1 MYHYVHIRNIDFI
14 DQIDSQHAFALWIK
28 DKKQL
33 YLSRDHVG
41 IKPLFYSLINNFLVF
56 GSEVRGLLDIVPNAR
71 NMDFLAVS
79 CWSLSGLNVT
89 NNSFF
94 NLIWKMKTS

>member
-1 MYHYVHIRNIDFI
+1 MGLDEFGIDFI

-41 IKPLFYSLINNFLVF
+41 IKPLFYSLTNNSLVF
-56 GSEVRGLLDIVPNAR
+56 GSEVRGLLDIVPGSR
-71 NMDFLAVS
+71 KMDYSHYLVGVY
-79 CWSLSGLNVT
+79 LV
-89 NNSFF
+89 
-94 NLIWKMKTS
+94 